1 LAVAASLFP
10 LTSPLVLMIRVAV
23 SEVPNWQIALS
34 VGLLWGTNLLG
45 LFWLRRLLQV
55 NLVANTSSFGLRQW
69 FRKRVVGIRSWVPA
83 GQK

>member
-1 LAVAASLFP
+1 MNDKSDQSSQDFAA
-10 LTSPLVLMIRVAV
+10 
-23 SEVPNWQIALS
+23 
-34 VGLLWGTNLLG
+34 
-45 LFWLRRLLQV
+45 LRRLLQV